1 MSERIKNY
9 YLGCPIWGNPEWKGA
24 LFTKSATARDYL
36 TQYGRVFNT
45 VEGNNTFY
53 GLPKPDAIERWG
65 REVPE
70 DFRFSFKFPRRISHE
85 LQLQH
90 AGADTRDFFNALA
103 PIADKIGVLFL
114 QLPPGFG
121 PGGLPALEKYLRGLP
136 TDFACAVEVRHPA
149 FFDDPAAEERLN
161 ELLRR
166 HRTNRAL
173 FDTSTLHQVTSDD
186 PDTIT
191 AQGKKPQVP
200 ERFIATAGQPFLRY
214 VGHKAV
220 EPNRPRLTHIAEI
233 VAGWLREGR
242 TPYVFIH
249 SPGDLYAPQISRE
262 FHRILAEKLPG
273 TDLGTMP
280 PWPGESEPKPPEQMS
295 LF

>member
-1 MSERIKNY
+1 MPERIKNY

-24 LFTKSATARDYL
+24 LFTREARAGDFL
-36 TQYGRVFNT
+36 PQYGKVFNT

-53 GLPKPDAIERWG
+53 GLPKPGAIERWG
-65 REVPE
+65 KEVPE

-90 AGADTRDFFNALA
+90 AGADTRDFLNALA
-103 PIADKIGVLFL
+103 PIAGKIGVLFL

-121 PGGLPALEKYLRGLP
+121 PGGMPALGQYLQSLP
-136 TDFACAVEVRHPA
+136 TDFAYAVEVRHRM
-149 FFDDPAAEERLN
+149 FFDDPVAEKRLN
-161 ELLRR
+161 ELLSS
-166 HRTNRAL
+166 HHANRAL
-173 FDTSTLHQVTSDD
+173 FDTSTLHLLASDD
-186 PDTIT
+186 PDVIT

-200 ERFIATAGQPFLRY
+200 ERFTATGGQPFLRY
-214 VGHKAV
+214 VGHKTVA
-220 EPNRPRLTHIAEI
+220 PNRPRLTYIAGI

-262 FHRILAEKLPG
+262 FHQILKEQLPG
-273 TDLGTMP
+273 MDLGAMP